1 MNESTYFYTVK
12 GIRYATATEMDKN
25 IMARVG
31 MTIDNVSKWT
41 NDSDA
46 DAAVMRIMAKRQRMP
61 RSWEVDRSF

>member
-12 GIRYATATEMDKN
+12 GIRYATTTENDKT